1 MVTIWLHR
9 SYRSDR
15 LELLDC
21 SINKWQVSGTV
32 GGIWSFDLLCLLIS
46 DRILLLIVNITMSHH
61 RCRSLFL
68 SWNSN
73 QSRKKNLV
81 ETSSGLR
88 LRKVLTR
95 FLKSLKCF
103 WFGCSRKISRFRRN
117 TGSFISLRMAGDS
130 EGSLSKKISAS

>member
-1 MVTIWLHR
+1 MVAYR
-9 SYRSDR
+9 SDRSDR

-21 SINKWQVSGTV
+21 SIITRDYSRWYFK
-32 GGIWSFDLLCLLIS
+32 FLIS
-46 DRILLLIVNITMSHH
+46 SVCLSRIEFYCVQYSMSHH
-61 RCRSLFL
+61 HCKSPCSLL

-73 QSRKKNLV
+73 QSRRKNLV

-103 WFGCSRKISRFRRN
+103 WFGCSRKISKLRRN

-130 EGSLSKKISAS
+130 EGSLRKKIYQHHEG